1 MKRKPLSIAI
11 AACSFGL
18 PPVEGDS
25 LWLQVTPAG
34 AFAPSDGRAM
44 DVPAWRLDAASAS
57 ALIQRFQARQTPP
70 VLDYEHQTLHKEAN
84 GQPAPAAGWFRE
96 LEWRDGQGL
105 YGRVELTARA
115 RELVQA
121 GEYAFFS
128 PVFSYAPDGTV
139 LALHMGALTNNPAID
154 GMEPL
159 ARRAAATFGLHSQNE
174 VAPVTEEEL
183 KALRQALGLAD
194 TATVAEVM
202 AAIDALKSSAD
213 GTEDKATGEEAM
225 AALSALRRSLGLPA
239 TASGEAIAAATA
251 AATAAL
257 KAGTKPDPAQFVPV
271 AAVTE
276 LQGQVAAL
284 TARLNGGEVDAMVR
298 GAMADGRLLPALEPW
313 ARDLG
318 NQDLGQLKAY
328 LDKAPKIAALTAMQG
343 NQALVADKS
352 GLSTDELAVCSA
364 MGITA
369 EQFKAAKEA

>member
-1 MKRKPLSIAI
+1 MKRPLPSIAI

-18 PPVEGDS
+18 PKLEGDS

-44 DVPAWRLDAASAS
+44 DVPAWHLDAASAS
-57 ALIQRFQARQTPP
+57 ALIRRFRARQTPP

-105 YGRVELTARA
+105 YARVELTARA
-115 RELVQA
+115 KAQIEA

-159 ARRAAATFGLHSQNE
+159 ARRAAATFGLYSPRE
-174 VAPVTEEEL
+174 VVPVTEEEL
-183 KALRQALGLAD
+183 KALRQALGLDD

-213 GTEDKATGEEAM
+213 GNQDKTTGEAKAAV
-225 AALSALRRSLGLPA
+225 AALSSLRTTLGLPA
-239 TASGEAIAAATA
+239 TASGETIA

-257 KAGTKPDPAQFVPV
+257 KAGAKPDPAHYVPV
-271 AAVTE
+271 SAVAE

-284 TARLNGGEVDAMVR
+284 SARLNGGEVDALVK

-313 ARDLG
+313 ARELG
-318 NQDLGQLKAY
+318 GKDLGQLKAY
-328 LDKAPKIAALTAMQG
+328 LDKAPKIAALSGMQG
-343 NQALVADKS
+343 NQAPVDDKT
-352 GLSTDELAVCSA
+352 GLSTEQLAVCSA
-364 MGITA
+364 MGVKPA
-369 EQFKAAKEA
+369 DFLAALKP

>member
-1 MKRKPLSIAI
+1 MKRHSHSIAI
-11 AACSFGL
+11 AACSFVL

-34 AFAPSDGRAM
+34 AFVPSDGRAM
-44 DVPAWRLDAASAS
+44 DVPAWRIDAASAS
-57 ALIQRFQARQTPP
+57 ALIQRFRARKTPP

-115 RELVQA
+115 KGLIEAR
-121 GEYAFFS
+121 EYAFFS

-154 GMEPL
+154 GMEPM
-159 ARRAAATFGLHSQNE
+159 ARRAAATFGLHSPSE

-202 AAIDALKSSAD
+202 AAIEALKSSAD

-225 AALSALRRSLGLPA
+225 AALSALRRSLGLPS

-251 AATAAL
+251 AL
-257 KAGTKPDPAQFVPV
+257 KAGAKPDPAQYVPV

-284 TARLNGGEVDAMVR
+284 TARLNGGEVDGLVR

-313 ARDLG
+313 ARELG
-318 NQDLGQLKAY
+318 GKDLGQLKAY
-328 LDKAPKIAALTAMQG
+328 LDKAPKIAALSGMQG
-343 NQALVADKS
+343 QPPAADKS
-352 GLSTDELAVCSA
+352 GLNADELAVCSA
-364 MGITA
+364 MGISA
-369 EQFKAAKEA
+369 EQFKAAKGA

>member
-1 MKRKPLSIAI
+1 MKRKPLAIAI

-18 PPVEGDS
+18 PRIEGDS

-44 DVPAWRLDAASAS
+44 DVPAWRIDAASAS
-57 ALIQRFQARQTPP
+57 ALIERFKVRKTPP

-96 LEWRDGQGL
+96 LEWRDGHGL
-105 YGRVELTARA
+105 YARVELTARA

-159 ARRAAATFGLHSQNE
+159 ARRAAATFGLHSRDE
-174 VAPVTEEEL
+174 EAPVTEEEL
-183 KALRQALGLAD
+183 KALRKALGLAD
-194 TATVAEVM
+194 DAPVAEVL
-202 AAIDALKSSAD
+202 AAIEALNTK
-213 GTEDKATGEEAM
+213 TPEEKAKDEEAKAAV
-225 AALSALRRSLGLPA
+225 AALSALRATLGLPA
-239 TASGEAIAAATA
+239 TASGETIA

-257 KAGTKPDPAQFVPV
+257 KAGAKPDPAQYVPV

-276 LQGQVAAL
+276 LQSQVAAL
-284 TARLNGGEVDAMVR
+284 SARINGGEVDGLIK

-318 NQDLGQLKAY
+318 SKDLGQLKAY
-328 LDKAPKIAALTAMQG
+328 LDKAPKIAALSGMQG
-343 NQALVADKS
+343 QPPVDDRT
-352 GLSTDELAVCSA
+352 GLSAEQLAVCSA
-364 MGITA
+364 MGVA
-369 EQFKAAKEA
+369 PADFLAVLKA

>member
-1 MKRKPLSIAI
+1 MKRPLPSIAI

-18 PPVEGDS
+18 PKLEGDS

-34 AFAPSDGRAM
+34 AFAPSDGRAI

-57 ALIQRFQARQTPP
+57 ALIERFKARQTPP

-105 YGRVELTARA
+105 FARVDLTARA
-115 RELVQA
+115 KTLIEA

-159 ARRAAATFGLHSQNE
+159 ARRAAATFGLHSLSE

-183 KALRQALGLAD
+183 KALRKALGLAD

-202 AAIDALKSSAD
+202 AAVEALNAKADQTAGDANSAV
-213 GTEDKATGEEAM
+213 
-225 AALSALRRSLGLPA
+225 AALSSLRTTLGLPA
-239 TASGEAIAAATA
+239 TASGETIA

-257 KAGTKPDPAQFVPV
+257 KAGAKPDPAQYVPV

-276 LQGQVAAL
+276 LQSQVAAL
-284 TARLNGGEVDAMVR
+284 SARLNGGEVDGLVKS
-298 GAMADGRLLPALEPW
+298 AMADGRLLPALEPW

-318 NQDLGQLKAY
+318 GKDLGQLKAY
-328 LDKAPKIAALTAMQG
+328 LDKAPKIAALSGMQG
-343 NQALVADKS
+343 QPPTDDNT
-352 GLSTDELAVCSA
+352 GLNAEQLAVCSA
-364 MGITA
+364 MGIKPADFLATL
-369 EQFKAAKEA
+369 KA

>member
-57 ALIQRFQARQTPP
+57 ALIERFQARQTPP

-96 LEWRDGQGL
+96 LAWRDGQGL
-105 YGRVELTARA
+105 FARVELTARA
-115 RELVQA
+115 KGLIEA

-159 ARRAAATFGLHSQNE
+159 ARRAAATFGLHSPSE

-202 AAIDALKSSAD
+202 AAVEALKSSAD
-213 GTEDKATGEEAM
+213 GTEDKATGEAKAAV
-225 AALSALRRSLGLPA
+225 AALSALRTTLGLPA
-239 TASGEAIAAATA
+239 AATGETIA

-257 KAGTKPDPAQFVPV
+257 KAGAKPDPAQYVPV
-271 AAVTE
+271 AAVAE
-276 LQGQVAAL
+276 LQSQVASL
-284 TARLNGGEVDAMVR
+284 SARINGGEVDGLIK

-318 NQDLGQLKAY
+318 GKDLGQLKAY
-328 LDKAPKIAALTAMQG
+328 LDKAPKIAALSGMQG
-343 NQALVADKS
+343 QPPAEDNT
-352 GLSTDELAVCSA
+352 GLNAEQLAVCSA
-364 MGITA
+364 MGIKPADFLATL
-369 EQFKAAKEA
+369 KA

>member
-1 MKRKPLSIAI
+1 MNRPSLSIAI

-18 PPVEGDS
+18 PPLEGDS

-57 ALIQRFQARQTPP
+57 ALIERFKARQTPP
-70 VLDYEHQTLHKEAN
+70 VLDYEHQTLHKESN

-105 YGRVELTARA
+105 YARVELTARA
-115 RELVQA
+115 RSLVEA
-121 GEYAFFS
+121 DEYAFFS

-159 ARRAAATFGLHSQNE
+159 ARRAAATFGLQSPSE
-174 VAPVTEEEL
+174 VVPVTEEEL

-202 AAIDALKSSAD
+202 AAVEALKSSAD
-213 GTEDKATGEEAM
+213 ASAGSAGKDAM
-225 AALSALRRSLGLPA
+225 AALSALRTTLGLPA
-239 TASGEAIAAATA
+239 TASGETIAAATA
-251 AATAAL
+251 TL
-257 KAGTKPDPAQFVPV
+257 KAGSKPDPAHYVPV

-284 TARLNGGEVDAMVR
+284 SARLNSGEVDGLVK

-313 ARDLG
+313 ARELG
-318 NQDLGQLKAY
+318 GKDIGQLKAY
-328 LDKAPKIAALTAMQG
+328 LDNAPKIAALSGMQG
-343 NQALVADKS
+343 NPPPLDNKT
-352 GLSTDELAVCSA
+352 GLNTEQLAVCSA
-364 MGITA
+364 MGIKPEDFLATL
-369 EQFKAAKEA
+369 KA